1 MERGS
6 RFGSRV
12 PLKGDD
18 EDFKG
23 IVHAIN
29 LEGLGLELTV
39 PSLGICGKVVPKKDR
54 VLMFGFEGG

>member
-1 MERGS
+1 MEHGS
-6 RFGSRV
+6 LFGSRV

-23 IVHAIN
+23 VVHAIN
-29 LEGLGLELTV
+29 LEGLELTV
-39 PSLGICGKVVPKKDR
+39 PSLGICGKMVPKTDR